1 MTIRKGSVIHIAGPL
16 DSSPRRFPCSAEC
29 GCGPRRIPRRRDG
42 GLLDGLPQRGRR
54 VHREPISRALSAFN
68 FRWMTWL
75 CGKLVWT
82 RADCWAAVT
91 SEEAV
96 RKAQVGPFQMRSALK
111 LWRSCA
117 SGGAGSPRLSCLQ
130 QDYKERFRDKIES
143 ELKALQRCRANAQ
156 EATTPASIDWL
167 SCLSLRSVMLGPKQ
181 VHKFMEDSTPRD
193 PPPHTP
199 PYR

>member
-1 MTIRKGSVIHIAGPL
+1 MDNRFKQGL
-16 DSSPRRFPCSAEC
+16 LFYERRFHRNSSVRG
-29 GCGPRRIPRRRDG
+29 GCPEQHAVSRREIAVEVSSTY
-42 GLLDGLPQRGRR
+42 LDYPKAPSRLASVMPYARI
-54 VHREPISRALSAFN
+54 VLVLREPTSRALSAFN

-117 SGGAGSPRLSCLQ
+117 SGGAGPPRLSCLQ

-167 SCLSLRSVMLGPKQ
+167 SCLGPYLI
-181 VHKFMEDSTPRD
+181 EYLSYYIRC
-193 PPPHTP
+193 
-199 PYR
+199 